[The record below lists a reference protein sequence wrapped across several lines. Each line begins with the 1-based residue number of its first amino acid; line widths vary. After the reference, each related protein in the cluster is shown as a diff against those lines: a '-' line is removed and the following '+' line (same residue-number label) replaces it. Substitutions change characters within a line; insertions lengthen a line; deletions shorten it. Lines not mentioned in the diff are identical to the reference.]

1 MIKRLLLAGALLGA
15 SAGAAAVEIAATTSS
30 MGALARAVG
39 GDAVSVTVM
48 APPDRD
54 VHHLEARPSMMR
66 DLRRADLVVAVGAE
80 LEEGWLPAALS
91 RAHNPDVR
99 VGTRGYFEAAAQVDL
114 LDAGGAADRAQ
125 GDVHP
130 TGNPHV
136 NMDPVRMQTVATA
149 LAERLGELDEANRE
163 TYRDNAEAFRTAVDA
178 RLDDWR
184 DRLADAPGVVL
195 YHKDADYLMH
205 RFDVPIHGYVEPL
218 PGIPPTA
225 RHLRDLIGE
234 LEGVAGGVVL
244 RTEYQAS
251 RGPERVAEALGW
263 PHHGLPLDPPVDAT
277 TEDYLDT
284 LEMWID
290 AVATGA

>member
-80 LEEGWLPAALS
+80 LEEGWLPAAL
-91 RAHNPDVR
+91 RGARNPAVQ
-99 VGTRGYFEAAAQVDL
+99 VGSRGYFEAAAQVDR
-114 LDAGGAADRAQ
+114 LDAGGVADRAR

-136 NMDPVRMQTVATA
+136 NLDPVRMQTIATA
-149 LAERLGELDEANRE
+149 LAERLGRLDEANRDR
-163 TYRDNAEAFRTAVDA
+163 YRENAAAFHAAVEE

-184 DRLADAPGVVL
+184 EQLADAPGVVL
-195 YHKDADYLMH
+195 YHKDADYLMR

-218 PGIPPTA
+218 PGIPPSA
-225 RHLRDLIGE
+225 RHLRDLIADLRGIE
-234 LEGVAGGVVL
+234 RAVVL
-244 RTEYQAS
+244 HTEYQSA
-251 RGPERVAEALGW
+251 RGPRRVAEELGW
-263 PHHGLPLDPPVDAT
+263 PRHALPLDPPVEAT
-277 TEDYLDT
+277 TADYLAHIQQ
-284 LEMWID
+284 WVD
-290 AVATGA
+290 AVAGH